1 MTKVVAMGVVGDG
14 GDPEGLKSNTRSMA
28 PPPINAPSVRAAG
41 ATFEG
46 RS

>member
-1 MTKVVAMGVVGDG
+1 MTNVVTMGAVDEE

-28 PPPINAPSVRAAG
+28 PPLINTPSVRAAG

-46 RS
+46 RA